1 MNEIKKEKLYI
12 PQGLNT
18 NKEFMKGL
26 EFKSLGISL
35 IIILILNIPN
45 ILITI
50 FFNKTSF
57 FFIFY
62 LTISGILSIGLVIK
76 DNNLSILDIIGF
88 FIKFINSQ
96 KKYEYISKDEWR

>member
-12 PQGLNT
+12 PHGLNT

-26 EFKSLGISL
+26 EFKAL
-35 IIILILNIPN
+35 IVAILNIPN

-50 FFNKTSF
+50 IFKKTVF

-62 LTISGILSIGLVIK
+62 LTVTGILSVGLVVK
-76 DNNLSILDIIGF
+76 DNNVSVLDILGF

-96 KKYEYISKDEWR
+96 KKYEYIAKDEWR

>member
-12 PQGLNT
+12 PHGLNT

-26 EFKSLGISL
+26 EFKALGIAL
-35 IIILILNIPN
+35 IIAVILNIPN

-50 FFNKTSF
+50 IFKKTVF

-62 LTISGILSIGLVIK
+62 LTVTGILSVGLVVK
-76 DNNLSILDIIGF
+76 DNNVSVLDILGF

-96 KKYEYISKDEWR
+96 KKYEYIAKDEWR